1 MAAKHMKAMQLLG
14 IKRQFLPKSDI
25 FATMAVRLL
34 DDVRSARPESLCNR
48 AIYRFFPAHNPVQVS
63 AINAG
68 VPSKG
73 GLPPSRSIAILSKS
87 TTSLSSNTSA
97 ALPSPLERARAR
109 LLSSDLAM
117 GYPHI
122 LIEQ

>member
-1 MAAKHMKAMQLLG
+1 MAAKHMNAMQLLG

-34 DDVRSARPESLCNR
+34 NDVPPCEAREPLQSCQTQV
-48 AIYRFFPAHNPVQVS
+48 FPAHNPVRVS

-73 GLPPSRSIAILSKS
+73 GL
-87 TTSLSSNTSA
+87 TT
-97 ALPSPLERARAR
+97 
-109 LLSSDLAM
+109 LAFNCDSQQ
-117 GYPHI
+117 I
-122 LIEQ
+122 NNVIIVK